1 MLLKCLAFAA
11 ILFSSLATA
20 APAEPVV
27 IKHAS
32 GETTLAATP
41 KTVVVYDFG
50 VLENLDL
57 LGIEVQGVP
66 GSTVPAS
73 LDRYKGD
80 TYAKVGSL
88 FEPDFEAVAALEPD
102 LIIVAQRSGPHYKA
116 LSAIAPTID
125 LTIAED
131 EKLIDGVRRNAMTLA
146 RIFGKQQEMAQQL
159 STLDASIGRL
169 QTLTGGQGRGLILMT
184 SAGKVSAYG
193 PGSRFGILHDT
204 FGIRP
209 ADQALQ
215 QAIHGQVVSQEYILK
230 QNPDWLFVID
240 RDSAIGQ
247 EGQAAAAVLDNE
259 IVRKTTAWQKG
270 QVLYL
275 DPSRLYLT
283 NGGVRSRQAIV
294 NTLTQAFEKAK

>member
-11 ILFSSLATA
+11 VLFSSLATA
-20 APAEPVV
+20 APAEPLV

-50 VLENLDL
+50 ALENLDL

-66 GSTVPAS
+66 GSTVPSS

-80 TYAKVGSL
+80 TYAKIGSL
-88 FEPDFEAVAALEPD
+88 FEPDFEAVAALQPD
-102 LIIVAQRSGPHYKA
+102 LVIVAQRSGPHYKA

-131 EKLIDGVRRNAMTLA
+131 EKLIDGVRRNATTLA
-146 RIFGKQQEMAQQL
+146 RIFGKQDEMATRL
-159 STLDASIGRL
+159 AALDTSIATLQALAGDR
-169 QTLTGGQGRGLILMT
+169 GRGLILMT

-204 FGIRP
+204 FGIKP
-209 ADQALQ
+209 TDASLQ
-215 QAIHGQVVSQEYILK
+215 QAIHGQVISQEYILQ

-259 IVRKTTAWQKG
+259 IVRRTVAWQKG

-275 DPSRLYLT
+275 EPSMLYLT
-283 NGGVRSRQAIV
+283 NAGVRSQQTIV
-294 NTLTQAFEKAK
+294 DTLTQAFQKAK